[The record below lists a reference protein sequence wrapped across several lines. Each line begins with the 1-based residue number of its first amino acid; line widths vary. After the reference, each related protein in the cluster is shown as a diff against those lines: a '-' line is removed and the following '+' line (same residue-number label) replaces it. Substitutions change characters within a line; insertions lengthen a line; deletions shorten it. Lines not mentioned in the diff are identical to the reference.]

1 VFGWLKK
8 TRKKFARAIRARF
21 DSAVTTDA
29 NSRHWGNADGLSPDA
44 AMSPGVRRTLRNRT
58 RYEVANNTYAQGI
71 VLTLA
76 NDMIGTGP
84 RLQMLT
90 DNDDANKRIEDE
102 WRTWSQAINLGAKL
116 RTLRM
121 ARAVDGE
128 GFAILTT
135 NPRDETDITLDVRLV
150 EADRVTTPTLSTLD
164 PNAID
169 GIRFDPQGNPIEYDV
184 LRYHPGDTT
193 TVGLGTEYD
202 SFPADSVI
210 HYFRADRPEQH
221 RGIPELTPALHLF
234 AQLRRYTLAVLGAA
248 ETVADFAGILYTD
261 SPPDGEA
268 TSVMP
273 MDSIELEMR
282 SLLTMPEGWKM
293 MQMKAEQPTT
303 TYDMYVRAVLNEI
316 ARCLNMPFNVAA
328 GNSSGYNY
336 ASGRLDHQT
345 YFKSIR
351 VEQGNFNIQVMN
363 RIHSAF
369 MDEAALIPD
378 LAQGLGSFKS
388 WPHTWFYDG
397 VEHVDPLKEANA
409 QAKRLISSTTTLAA
423 EYARQ
428 GMDWETQLRQRAKE
442 IELMEELGLPQ
453 PSEGIQGMA
462 EDVEKLTIRL
472 SDDDIETIVENTLE
486 KLNED

>member
-1 VFGWLKK
+1 
-8 TRKKFARAIRARF
+8 
-21 DSAVTTDA
+21 
-29 NSRHWGNADGLSPDA
+29 
-44 AMSPGVRRTLRNRT
+44 
-58 RYEVANNTYAQGI
+58 VANNSYAQGI

-90 DNDDANKRIEDE
+90 DNPEANKRIEEE
-102 WRTWSQAINLGAKL
+102 WRTWSRAINLGAKL

-121 ARAVDGE
+121 ARAVSGE

-135 NPRDETDITLDVRLV
+135 NPRDQTDIALDLRLI
-150 EADRVTTPTLSTLD
+150 EADRVTTPTLNALD

-169 GIRFDPQGNPIEYDV
+169 GIRFDSNGNPVEYDM
-184 LRYHPGDTT
+184 LQYHPGDTSSI
-193 TVGLGTEYD
+193 GLGTEFD
-202 SFPADSVI
+202 SIPADSMI
-210 HYFRADRPEQH
+210 HYYRTDRPEQH
-221 RGIPELTPALHLF
+221 RGIPDLTPALPLF
-234 AQLRRYTLAVLGAA
+234 SQLRRYTLAVIGAA
-248 ETVADFAGILYTD
+248 ETAADFAGILYTD
-261 SPPDGEA
+261 SPADGEA
-268 TSVMP
+268 TSVTP

-293 MQMKAEQPTT
+293 DQMRAEQPTT

-345 YFKSIR
+345 YYKSLR
-351 VEQGNFNIQVMN
+351 VEQDEFNIRVMD

-369 MDEAALIPD
+369 MDEAALVPD
-378 LAQGLGSFKS
+378 LARGLGFFKA
-388 WPHTWFYDG
+388 WPHVWFYDG

-409 QAKRLISSTTTLAA
+409 QAKRLANSTTTLAV

-428 GMDWETQLRQRAKE
+428 GLDWETQLRQRGKE

-453 PSEGIQGMA
+453 PTEMQANYDDQLI
-462 EDVEKLTIRL
+462 
-472 SDDDIETIVENTLE
+472 DDITRQVRQVSEEE
-486 KLNED
+486 